1 MENNKLK
8 INWFPGHMKKAL
20 EQINAQYKNIDFVI
34 EVLDARCIKT
44 SHNSE
49 LVTAFVNKPIIK
61 IALKQD
67 LSTIK
72 SLDDLLV
79 GSTKNKAFKNE
90 VIKALYNAL
99 DHKIKQ
105 YEKKGLVNPRLV
117 GLVVGL
123 PNVGKSSLI
132 NFLANKNQLKTENRP
147 GVTKNQSLKQINQH
161 FYLIDT
167 PGVFFKDVSNYED
180 GYKLVLINCVR
191 KEVVN
196 LYDVIQYAYQF
207 YSTFYF
213 SSLKTKYQLNEMIDF
228 DHFLDHI
235 CTLYHFKLVNNTLD
249 YERAL
254 NALFNDFSSGLVCSV
269 NYDQ

>member
-1 MENNKLK
+1 
-8 INWFPGHMKKAL
+8 MKKAL

-34 EVLDARCIKT
+34 EVLDARCTIT
-44 SHNSE
+44 SHNND
-49 LVTAFVNKPIIK
+49 LVAMFSNKPIIQ

-72 SLDDLLV
+72 NLDHLLV
-79 GSTKNKAFKNE
+79 GSLKNKAFKKN
-90 VIKALYNAL
+90 IIQKLYQAL
-99 DHKIKQ
+99 DYKIKK
-105 YEKKGLVNPRLV
+105 YKKGGLINPRLT

-147 GVTKNQSLKQINQH
+147 GVTKSQSLKQINEH

-167 PGVFFKDVSNYED
+167 PGVFFKNIERQED

-196 LYDVIQYAYQF
+196 LYDVIEYAYNF
-207 YSTFYF
+207 YIRHHLEQ
-213 SSLKTKYQLNEMIDF
+213 LKNKYQLNDLLSF
-228 DHFLDHI
+228 DLFLDHI
-235 CTLYHFKLVNNTLD
+235 CNLYQFKSLNNKFD

-254 NALFNDFSSGLVCSV
+254 VLLFNDFSSGACCNV